1 MKIILATL
9 LIALN
14 VLLAQSGH
22 VVYLA
27 SHQHLESLQSLFL
40 SAFIR
45 EIDEL

>member
-1 MKIILATL
+1 MKLILATL

-14 VLLAQSGH
+14 VVLGQSGH
-22 VVYLA
+22 ITYLA
-27 SHQHLESLQSLFL
+27 SHQHIESLQSLFL